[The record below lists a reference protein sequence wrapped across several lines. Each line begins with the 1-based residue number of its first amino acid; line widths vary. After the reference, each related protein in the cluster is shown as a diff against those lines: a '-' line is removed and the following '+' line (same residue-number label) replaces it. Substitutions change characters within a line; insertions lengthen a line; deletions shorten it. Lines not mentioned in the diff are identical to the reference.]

1 MGAVGE
7 EVNVDELGNI
17 DWEEDNNDSEEE
29 FEANYKIDDE
39 NDNGDLID
47 NLAVQNEADAIDGLM
62 ACKPSVTQPNP
73 TDPTTE
79 CCNAVSNADL
89 QCLCSYKNSV
99 ELPFLGIDPD
109 LAISLPAKC
118 NLQTPVG
125 C

>member
-1 MGAVGE
+1 MDGSWVALRLMVVAAVLMSANMTKGASGISVC
-7 EVNVDELGNI
+7 NM
-17 DWEEDNNDSEEE
+17 SE
-29 FEANYKIDDE
+29 
-39 NDNGDLID
+39 
-47 NLAVQNEADAIDGLM
+47 DGLM